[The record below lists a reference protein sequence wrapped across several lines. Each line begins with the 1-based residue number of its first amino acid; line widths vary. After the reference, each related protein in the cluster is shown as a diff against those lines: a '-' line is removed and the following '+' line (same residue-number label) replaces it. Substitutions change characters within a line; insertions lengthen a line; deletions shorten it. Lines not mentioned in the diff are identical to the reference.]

1 MSLFQLIFI
10 RQNLSFK
17 TLPKVFNQNCL
28 SSIRINS
35 YTNYTKNY
43 LFVNK
48 INLKTQNIFK
58 RKKFLFIIKF
68 RMFECIVSF

>member
-1 MSLFQLIFI
+1 MSLLQLILI

-17 TLPKVFNQNCL
+17 TLPKIFNQNCL

-35 YTNYTKNY
+35 YSTNNTKNY
-43 LFVNK
+43 LFLNK
-48 INLKTQNIFK
+48 IHLKTQNIFK

-68 RMFECIVSF
+68 RMFKCI